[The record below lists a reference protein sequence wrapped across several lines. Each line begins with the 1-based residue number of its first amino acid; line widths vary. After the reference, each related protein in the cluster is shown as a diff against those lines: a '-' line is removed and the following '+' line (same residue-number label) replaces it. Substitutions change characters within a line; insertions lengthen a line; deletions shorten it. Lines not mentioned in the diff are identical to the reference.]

1 MVEAGLAMPLL
12 VLFRPL
18 AKVRRR
24 RDAQLAGELNY
35 DETLVQGASSGKN
48 HQALVWVEPA
58 LEVDL
63 VAGGAD
69 WTLMCP
75 NKATALGYQPTP
87 GNQLKNHSEEIAT
100 ARPKPGHTESLCI
113 DAGEVLLCDMVKVLV
128 LKSDRLSFADAT
140 FITTL

>member
-24 RDAQLAGELNY
+24 RDAQLAGELNC

-69 WTLMCP
+69 WALMCP
-75 NKATALGYQPTP
+75 NKATALGVPTNTWEP
-87 GNQLKNHSEEIAT
+87 AKE
-100 ARPKPGHTESLCI
+100 P
-113 DAGEVLLCDMVKVLV
+113 
-128 LKSDRLSFADAT
+128 F
-140 FITTL
+140 